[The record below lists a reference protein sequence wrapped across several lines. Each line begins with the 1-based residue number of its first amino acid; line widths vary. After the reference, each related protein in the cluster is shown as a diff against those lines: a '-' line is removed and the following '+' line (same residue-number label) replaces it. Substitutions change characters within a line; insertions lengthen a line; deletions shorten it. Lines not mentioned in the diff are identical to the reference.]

1 MKCEEFEERLNLV
14 LDERR
19 RPGGDDELRL
29 HSEGCP
35 VCRELSAA
43 YERLLD
49 GFYALTTP
57 ELPADLS
64 TRVLDEIKVRPAGR
78 RRAAIVSAILATA
91 AAVAVA
97 VYLPGRQ
104 GTDAVPKVAQAEHLA
119 LVTKT
124 DPAAAATRQSGAN
137 DVAVRWRKLDEV
149 PLVGPMLK
157 SMSDKDKNTDPYEA
171 LAKGTGQSLASV
183 VLYMPGIGPNG
194 FISPA
199 RKRRQQHRLARAG
212 ERGAA
217 ARGRVD
223 DRNV

>member
-1 MKCEEFEERLNLV
+1 M
-14 LDERR
+14 
-19 RPGGDDELRL
+19 
-29 HSEGCP
+29 
-35 VCRELSAA
+35 CRELSAA

-199 RKRRQQHRLARAG
+199 RSAANSTVWPAQVSEELRPVAESMTETFNLLLRAVPLTFSSSAPRRAS
-212 ERGAA
+212 
-217 ARGRVD
+217 
-223 DRNV
+223 